1 MQIKNNIKTIIK
13 PREQTSAFFLPKHSV
28 CLVYWD
34 PVTLHIREVWSGL
47 IVGYFFLN
55 FYLRVHFCGEIHLQT
70 LQKGAIFSTF
80 LATGSVVAAVI
91 GSFVASQWTK
101 RIPKPT
107 QVKPNY
113 GGISCIPWHLFLF
126 FFVYFEGKW
135 MLRTDKPLS
144 YLKLTRKHIYKARE
158 TSLQI

>member
-47 IVGYFFLN
+47 ILLFQLLLACAFLWGN
-55 FYLRVHFCGEIHLQT
+55 TFTNTPEGGDLQHIPGHWQRRCCRNWIFCSIT
-70 LQKGAIFSTF
+70 M
-80 LATGSVVAAVI
+80 
-91 GSFVASQWTK
+91 K

-113 GGISCIPWHLFLF
+113 GGISCIPWHLLF
-126 FFVYFEGKW
+126 FMYFEGKW
-135 MLRTDKPLS
+135 ML
-144 YLKLTRKHIYKARE
+144 
-158 TSLQI
+158 